1 MGKATTLKDLPT
13 REQAKVWAQIAVE
26 TLFAEG
32 DPFMGEVLRWE
43 LKRELELA
51 ILLKLINGDEP
62 DLTEREFNDCV
73 QNAQRNG
80 R

>member
-1 MGKATTLKDLPT
+1 
-13 REQAKVWAQIAVE
+13 
-26 TLFAEG
+26 
-32 DPFMGEVLRWE
+32 MGEVLRWE

>member
-1 MGKATTLKDLPT
+1 MGKPTTLKDLPT
-13 REQAKVWAQIAVE
+13 REQAKVWAGIAVE

-32 DPFMGEVLRWE
+32 DPFMGAVLRWE

-51 ILLKLINGDEP
+51 ILLKLINGQEP